1 MAIPSEE
8 ETLRELSAERKI
20 SCRINS
26 MKNPN
31 YKTERVYVNG
41 VCYQI
46 EVDKTVE
53 VPETVY
59 NLLVK
64 KGII

>member
-1 MAIPSEE
+1 MPIPSEE
-8 ETLRELSAERKI
+8 ETLKALDQEKKFT
-20 SCRINS
+20 CRINS
-26 MKNPN
+26 NKNPN

-59 NLLVK
+59 NLLVR